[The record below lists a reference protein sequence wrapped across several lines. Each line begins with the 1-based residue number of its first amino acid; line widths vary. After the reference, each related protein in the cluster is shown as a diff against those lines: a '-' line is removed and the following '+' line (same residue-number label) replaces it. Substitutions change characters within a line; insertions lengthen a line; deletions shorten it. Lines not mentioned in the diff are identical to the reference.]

1 MNTPEDA
8 ALTEE
13 KPVQGNPPG
22 TMSVDDVLL
31 LAKFYS
37 RLSETRSK
45 KRDAEIR
52 HKVWR
57 MQFTLMN
64 AASGVM
70 IAAAL
75 MILIAMSGAT
85 PLAKILLSV
94 AVTCVPFLM
103 VFALM
108 PSDRIYRSYLRL
120 LDDEIELT
128 RGQISILVSKYGDD
142 ARWWNP

>member
-1 MNTPEDA
+1 MTSPED
-8 ALTEE
+8 TVRMEE

-37 RLSETRSK
+37 RLAETRSK

-57 MQFTLMN
+57 MKFTLMN

-70 IAAAL
+70 IAATL

-85 PLAKILLSV
+85 PLAKVLLSV

-103 VFALM
+103 VYALM
-108 PSDRIYRSYLRL
+108 PSDRIFRNYLHL

-128 RGQISILVSKYGDD
+128 RAQISILVSKYGDD